1 MFVFF
6 SIFVCEKRKE
16 NTPIC
21 RAQSYKDCMH
31 IQKGSGQNVRTVAG
45 ARKPSTAMSLA
56 SCNVQNCSVT
66 MWC

>member
-21 RAQSYKDCMH
+21 RAQSYKG
-31 IQKGSGQNVRTVAG
+31 IRT
-45 ARKPSTAMSLA
+45 SA
-56 SCNVQNCSVT
+56 SCGPYKIIDK
-66 MWC
+66 

>member
-21 RAQSYKDCMH
+21 RAQSYKE
-31 IQKGSGQNVRTVAG
+31 IRTSGKRIRDA
-45 ARKPSTAMSLA
+45 AFF
-56 SCNVQNCSVT
+56 
-66 MWC
+66 